1 MSINLGNEAIDAA
14 RELHQ
19 SGAARAFEHV
29 RDGVLNASRH
39 FMNAALDA
47 GPEDRHM
54 AVGYAKAVRDLYTAL
69 EAAAHGVQHRQVEKI
84 GPEVKR
90 AAR

>member
-1 MSINLGNEAIDAA
+1 
-14 RELHQ
+14 
-19 SGAARAFEHV
+19 V
-29 RDGVLNASRH
+29 RDGVLNASRQ

-54 AVGYAKAVRDLYTAL
+54 AVGYAKAVRDIYTAL
-69 EAAAHGVQHRQVEKI
+69 EAAAHGVQPRQIEKH

-90 AAR
+90 AAIR